1 MPIAQSQSQQREM
14 TTVYTHEDYAWL
26 LVKERMEDAMRFAAQ
41 RRAIRAARRAR
52 PAARIRLGM
61 ALVRLGHWIMGSPYT
76 QNGECGMRIA
86 E

>member
-52 PAARIRLGM
+52 QAARIRLGM
-61 ALVRLGHWIMGSPYT
+61 ALVRLGHRIMGYPHAP
-76 QNGECGMRIA
+76 NGDYGMRLA